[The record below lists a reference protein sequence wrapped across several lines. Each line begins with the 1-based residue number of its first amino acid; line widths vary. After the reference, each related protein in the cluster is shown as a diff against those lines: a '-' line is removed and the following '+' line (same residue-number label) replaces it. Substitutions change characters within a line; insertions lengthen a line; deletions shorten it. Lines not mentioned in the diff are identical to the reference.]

1 MCLLPS
7 LDIDSNAF
15 TFTNL
20 KACKQNSNIF
30 RLETSEKKHS
40 ARCWRKRII
49 IDYRI
54 ITKNRMETKTVKVCQ
69 SAIFKTLHF
78 SVCSKTCLACLGCIL
93 AARYQQVINNLCA
106 QSARPTDTDTMW
118 IHRNHQNRMES
129 SKACRPRCR
138 FPRRSSKSEICV
150 YPHEHGNRTGH
161 DVSSA
166 TDCNATLSKQQS
178 TLRLRLKTGFQ
189 HAERDCQRYGVSW
202 IFQPEKWRLRPT
214 NFPDSLAMQM

>member
-1 MCLLPS
+1 MCQLPS

-30 RLETSEKKHS
+30 RLKTSEKKHS
-40 ARCWRKRII
+40 SRCWRKRII

-54 ITKNRMETKTVKVCQ
+54 ITKNRMETKTKPFTSLFVRVP
-69 SAIFKTLHF
+69 S
-78 SVCSKTCLACLGCIL
+78 SKPFTSLFVAKPVWPVLGVFL
-93 AARYQQVINNLCA
+93 PPRDQQVINNLCA

-161 DVSSA
+161 GLQ
-166 TDCNATLSKQQS
+166 CYPFKQQS

-202 IFQPEKWRLRPT
+202 ILQPEKWRLRLT
-214 NFPDSLAMQM
+214 SFPDFLAMQM